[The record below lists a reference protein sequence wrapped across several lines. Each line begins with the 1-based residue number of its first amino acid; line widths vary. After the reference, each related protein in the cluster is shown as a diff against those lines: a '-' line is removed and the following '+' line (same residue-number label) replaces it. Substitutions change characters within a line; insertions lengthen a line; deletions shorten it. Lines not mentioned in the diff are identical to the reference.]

1 MEPLKW
7 FLRGARTVNLLDHR
21 SLGWSFKIRPQR
33 LSTVS
38 RPSPC
43 SQAIGSGGGQ
53 HWLYL
58 AAPVSKVNVVTA
70 LASEL
75 DRTLQELDAATAS
88 RLERLVRDAIELV
101 RPVSLAEETARER
114 EQWLSRLDQLRSSVG
129 TGKPGLSTEE
139 ILDNLR
145 AEDGA

>member
-1 MEPLKW
+1 M
-7 FLRGARTVNLLDHR
+7 
-21 SLGWSFKIRPQR
+21 
-33 LSTVS
+33 
-38 RPSPC
+38 
-43 SQAIGSGGGQ
+43 
-53 HWLYL
+53 
-58 AAPVSKVNVVTA
+58 SKVNVVTA

-101 RPVSLAEETARER
+101 RPVSIAEETARER

>member
-1 MEPLKW
+1 M
-7 FLRGARTVNLLDHR
+7 
-21 SLGWSFKIRPQR
+21 
-33 LSTVS
+33 
-38 RPSPC
+38 
-43 SQAIGSGGGQ
+43 
-53 HWLYL
+53 
-58 AAPVSKVNVVTA
+58 SKVDVVTA

-101 RPVSLAEETARER
+101 RPVFLAEETARER

>member
-1 MEPLKW
+1 MK
-7 FLRGARTVNLLDHR
+7 
-21 SLGWSFKIRPQR
+21 
-33 LSTVS
+33 
-38 RPSPC
+38 
-43 SQAIGSGGGQ
+43 
-53 HWLYL
+53 
-58 AAPVSKVNVVTA
+58 VVTA

-101 RPVSLAEETARER
+101 RPVFLAEETARER
-114 EQWLSRLDQLRSSVG
+114 EQWLSHLDQLRSSVG